1 MMKIDNKWIAWS
13 VFALVGGLMMQSCHE
28 SLEERAARE
37 ARNIQSATAPSSWA
51 TVWSMTV

>member
-13 VFALVGGLMMQSCHE
+13 AFALVGGLMMQSCHE

-37 ARNIQSATAPSSWA
+37 
-51 TVWSMTV
+51 